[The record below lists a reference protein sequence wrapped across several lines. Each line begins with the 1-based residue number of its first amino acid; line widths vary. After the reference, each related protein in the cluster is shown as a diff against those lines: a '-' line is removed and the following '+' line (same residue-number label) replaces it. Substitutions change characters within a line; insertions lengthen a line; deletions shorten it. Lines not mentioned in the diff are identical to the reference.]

1 LCSDVLHVITLS
13 DTSAINLHL
22 RVEKHM
28 NSRIYGVLVAVSLFS
43 CGPDMNV
50 SSAEQSLDTEVA
62 ESELSA
68 NSAAKW
74 FPRDTNTGF
83 VFERVGAEGT
93 RDVRL
98 QVGSA
103 AQLSGLFENAV
114 TLTESSKT
122 VLSARFGTEAAT
134 AFLRFSGASSWTFGS
149 GACGTFVV
157 NRINDSEPLYTG
169 AGVFGER
176 RTFRFTLKTDP
187 RVRCAAPAVSEL
199 SFAANVGLV
208 SFKTGRG
215 ELFVRK
221 SSSSGIVLGGGN
233 ALSTTVTLDKVQYAN
248 KPNSIRCIQAPCPSN
263 AEVDVAKVTITLKNN
278 GQTPVPFT
286 YTNGCFVN
294 AVVVNAD
301 GLVMRNENTVRF
313 CAAVA
318 GRFTLAPGQVQIFN
332 QEVPMQ
338 DLSGN
343 PFEGGYSLYAIVGS
357 DNVGNIIGS
366 AVLNVGTR

>member
-1 LCSDVLHVITLS
+1 
-13 DTSAINLHL
+13 
-22 RVEKHM
+22 M
-28 NSRIYGVLVAVSLFS
+28 NSRTYGVLVAVSLFS

-50 SSAEQSLDTEVA
+50 SPDERSVNTEVA
-62 ESELSA
+62 ESELSV

-83 VFERVGAEGT
+83 VFERVSAEGT

-98 QVGSA
+98 QVGNA
-103 AQLSGLFENAV
+103 TQLSGLFENAV

-122 VLSARFGTEAAT
+122 VISARFGTESAST
-134 AFLRFSGASSWTFGS
+134 FLRFSGASSWTFGS
-149 GACGTFVV
+149 GACGTFFVSRV
-157 NRINDSEPLYTG
+157 NESEPLYTG

-176 RTFRFTLKTDP
+176 RTFRFTTKSDP
-187 RVRCAAPAVSEL
+187 RVRCAAPAISEL
-199 SFAANVGLV
+199 SFAADVGLV

-215 ELFVRK
+215 ELYVRK
-221 SSSSGIVLGGGN
+221 SSSAGIVLGGGN
-233 ALSTTVTLDKVQYAN
+233 TLSTIVTLDKVKYAN
-248 KPNSIRCIQAPCPSN
+248 KPNTIRCIQAPCPSN
-263 AEVDVAKVTITLKNN
+263 AEVDVAKVTVTLKNN
-278 GQTPVPFT
+278 GQSPVTVT

-294 AVVVNAD
+294 TVVVNAD
-301 GLVMRNENTVRF
+301 GLVLRNENTVRD

-318 GRFTLAPGQVQIFN
+318 GRFTLTPGQVQVFN

-357 DNVGNIIGS
+357 NNVGNIIGS